1 MSLSIP
7 VCDACG
13 AATFPPRLLCPV
25 CAGRTWRDAPVER
38 GVLEGSTVTVRDG
51 VHVGLVRVPVGPLVV
66 ARVEGTAEVG
76 DEVALDQEGIVPV
89 ARPI

>member
-13 AATFPPRLLCPV
+13 AAAFPPLLLCPA
-25 CAGRTWRDAPVER
+25 CAGRTWRDEPVER
-38 GVLEGSTVTVRDG
+38 GVLEGRTEMSRDG
-51 VHVGLVRVPVGPLVV
+51 VRVGLVRVPIGPLVV
-66 ARVEGTAEVG
+66 FRIEGDAKVA
-76 DEVALDQEGIVPV
+76 DEVALDQDGGVPV